1 MAKSINVDPGGS
13 PSTRARREWVPVSR
27 RGPGSPTASILALSD
42 GTTVVTGPRDPNLP
56 GGYIPA
62 VTVGYDPNGTL
73 LWEAF
78 STLATVWATA
88 LPSGDVCAT
97 GG

>member
-1 MAKSINVDPGGS
+1 
-13 PSTRARREWVPVSR
+13 
-27 RGPGSPTASILALSD
+27 
-42 GTTVVTGPRDPNLP
+42 VVTGPRDPNLP